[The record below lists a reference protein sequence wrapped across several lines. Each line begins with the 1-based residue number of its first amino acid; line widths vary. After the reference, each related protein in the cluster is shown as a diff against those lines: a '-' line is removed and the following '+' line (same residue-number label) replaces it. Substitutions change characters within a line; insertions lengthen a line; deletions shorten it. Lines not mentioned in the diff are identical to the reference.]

1 MPIDL
6 SSRIAVVTGAG
17 SGIGRGL
24 AERLA
29 DAGAHVI
36 AADVSEEGLR
46 ETAESIGADLCTIR
60 NTDVSDPASFGSL
73 ADFVWSTFGRVDVL
87 CNNAGVLGPQG
98 DPLWDVPLDEWHRV
112 LSVNFFG
119 MLNGIRAFV
128 PRMVGAARPAH
139 IVNTAS
145 MEGFAP
151 GPIVP
156 QYGVSKHAAVAL
168 TDILRLQLEARDSP
182 STSPRSAPVRWPRAS
197 SQPNRRAWR
206 TPPPAARTTG
216 PGMRMRRGR
225 SDGSPPMRW
234 QTTSS
239 TRSSTGDP
247 TSSRI
252 LDPGSA
258 SRSAWNAS
266 GRCSRRPSGLA
277 RVRAARRFRHEPR
290 QAPARTTAR

>member
-6 SSRIAVVTGAG
+6 SSKIAVVTGAG

-46 ETAESIGADLCTIR
+46 ETAESIGPDRCTIR
-60 NTDVSDPASFGSL
+60 GTDVSDPASFGAL

-98 DPLWDVPLDEWHRV
+98 DPLWDVPLEDWHRV

-119 MLNGIRAFV
+119 ILNGIRAFV
-128 PRMVGAARPAH
+128 PRMVDAASPAH

-145 MEGFAP
+145 MEGFVP
-151 GPIVP
+151 GSIVP

-168 TDILRLQLEARDSP
+168 TEILRLQLEARESP
-182 STSPRSAPVRWPRAS
+182 IHVAALCPGPVATSIVATEQS
-197 SQPNRRAWR
+197 
-206 TPPPAARTTG
+206 
-216 PGMRMRRGR
+216 R
-225 SDGSPPMRW
+225 SDNADAGSQDDWGRKAHAA
-234 QTTSS
+234 S
-239 TRSSTGDP
+239 TVRRLTPHEVADDV
-247 TSSRI
+247 
-252 LDPGSA
+252 LDA
-258 SRSAWNAS
+258 LEH
-266 GRCSRRPSGLA
+266 RRPYIFPNDGS
-277 RVRAARRFRHEPR
+277 RERIEERMERIWAAFP
-290 QAPARTTAR
+290 